1 MTHWSGA
8 VGPGTIYV
16 YGNGSRLPAT
26 TSAHSFVSTVLH
38 HITIAFRP
46 AVAGNFQYTNFS
58 QYYYDI
64 EILLSTGSNLLTS
77 KSSGAKQWSKLKR
90 TETRGLRHLAA
101 EFPKQCVYRR
111 TREKKK
117 GLAFCSL
124 L

>member
-1 MTHWSGA
+1 MFMEMV
-8 VGPGTIYV
+8 VGC
-16 YGNGSRLPAT
+16 LL
-26 TSAHSFVSTVLH
+26 VLILLLVQYYT
-38 HITIAFRP
+38 ITIAFRP
-46 AVAGNFQYTNFS
+46 VMAGNLQYTNFS